1 MQTTEIKRRS
11 HFTQAERIKVLDE
24 LSISNLSVTK
34 FAEWIGIHPVTIHQW
49 KRKMSSTN
57 NNTNSNED
65 VKEILSENEK
75 LKIENENLKKAL
87 ADMAIDNQIHKAH
100 NQVLKKKY
108 KDQQS
113 KKQKK

>member
-1 MQTTEIKRRS
+1 MQTTEIKRRPN
-11 HFTQAERIKVLDE
+11 FTQQQRINILEE
-24 LSISNLSVTK
+24 LSMSNLSIIQ
-34 FAEWIGIHPVTIHQW
+34 FAESKGIHPVTIHQW

-57 NNTNSNED
+57 KNSQPSED
-65 VKEILSENEK
+65 
-75 LKIENENLKKAL
+75 LKDAQLEVQELNSQVENLKKAL
-87 ADMAIDNQIHKAH
+87 ADMAIENQIHKAH